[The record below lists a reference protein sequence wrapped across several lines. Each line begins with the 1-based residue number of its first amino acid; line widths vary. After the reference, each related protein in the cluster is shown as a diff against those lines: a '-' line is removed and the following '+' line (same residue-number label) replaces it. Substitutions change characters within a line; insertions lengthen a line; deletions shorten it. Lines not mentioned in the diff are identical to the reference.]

1 MKELNKKETS
11 EMLLVQSTVSISTIL
26 RKLSI
31 SGFFKYTLKMKFNLF
46 YAILLVATSFT
57 GECRNEKK
65 RSTRNNNIKVQ
76 GNIEIES
83 CSKKVQKLL
92 SITDLG
98 TFLFKTY
105 IKYLRNS
112 FNPHMHETFLQLY
125 YMKWVPGD
133 YSIN

>member
-65 RSTRNNNIKVQ
+65 KSTRNNNIKVQ

-83 CSKKVQKLL
+83 CSNKVQKLL

-112 FNPHMHETFLQLY
+112 FNLHMH
-125 YMKWVPGD
+125 
-133 YSIN
+133 